1 MAGPSEK
8 QPLVLVTGLAG
19 FTGPHLIA
27 ALEGRGWRVVGL
39 DRRDSIVGT
48 TKIYACDLLD
58 RLSLIRR
65 VREIAP
71 QAVIHLAGISDVHH
85 ENIGELYEINIMATR
100 NLLEALAQL
109 DTRLQAVLLASSAN
123 VYGNTG
129 GRALDELTPLA
140 PANDYAVS
148 KLAMEYMARTFA
160 EKLPITII
168 RPFNYTG
175 RGQTTRFVVPK
186 IVEHFRQKASVIEL
200 GNLDV
205 TREFSDVRR
214 TVEAYARLLA
224 LPGTCEI
231 YNICSGKGES
241 LRQILSEAEKITG
254 HRIEVRVNPAFVRE
268 NEVEILIGSCDKLE
282 AAVGVLPRYA
292 IKDTLSWMLEG

>member
-27 ALEGRGWRVVGL
+27 ALEARGWRVVGL
-39 DRRDSIVGT
+39 DRQDSVVGST
-48 TKIYACDLLD
+48 RVYACDLLD
-58 RLSLIRR
+58 REGLFRLID
-65 VREIAP
+65 EHSP
-71 QAVIHLAGISDVHH
+71 QGVIHMAGISAVHH
-85 ENIGELYEINIMATR
+85 ENIDEIYRTNIMGTR
-100 NLLEALAQL
+100 NLLESLVRIAS
-109 DTRLQAVLLASSAN
+109 RPQAVLLASSAN

-129 GRALDELTPLA
+129 GRALDESTPPA

-148 KLAMEYMARTFA
+148 KLAMEFMARTFA